1 MNLKAIRL
9 SRGLSQ
15 KDLAEM
21 AGVQQATVS
30 KVENGYDGVTLRT
43 LNALANALRVDV
55 MDLIS
60 SDRASAEIAL
70 LQAFRNLSPERQQG
84 WLDLAAAL
92 VQKQD

>member
-43 LNALANALRVDV
+43 LNAFAEALCVDV
-55 MDLIS
+55 MDIIS

-70 LQAFRNLSPERQQG
+70 LQAFRNLSLERQQG